1 MGYRASQQA
10 STKQSPYYML
20 FQQQMRLPI
29 DAEIL
34 PQSSTMHDG
43 EDNSLEKTVGAL
55 LESRSLAFEKAQ
67 VNITKAQKQ
76 QKEMY
81 DRKHL

>member
-34 PQSSTMHDG
+34 PQPTTDDG
-43 EDNSLEKTVGAL
+43 EDNSLERL
-55 LESRSLAFEKAQ
+55 IIPSLANASAS
-67 VNITKAQKQ
+67 T
-76 QKEMY
+76 
-81 DRKHL
+81 R